1 MLIGQIADSLEGQ
14 GNILWLE
21 DPLIPE
27 DHHGYRELTRSTP
40 LRMAMGETEC
50 NHYGVRDR
58 LQGQNAII
66 YCCRMCVGLAVSR
79 RDLELRN

>member
-40 LRMAMGETEC
+40 LRMAMGATEC
-50 NHYGVRDR
+50 NRYGVRDR
-58 LQGQNAII
+58 LLGQDAI
-66 YCCRMCVGLAVSR
+66 YCCRIWSGWQYLG
-79 RDLELRN
+79 ET

>member
-1 MLIGQIADSLEGQ
+1 MLIGQIADFLERQ

-27 DHHGYRELTRSTP
+27 SHHGYHELTRSTP
-40 LRMAMGETEC
+40 LRMAMGATEG

-58 LQGQNAII
+58 LLGQDAMR
-66 YCCRMCVGLAVSR
+66 YLG
-79 RDLELRN
+79 DT